1 MTPAT
6 AGQTVGPFFGFALP
20 HDGAE
25 RLVDPGEPGAT
36 RLAGRVLDGAG
47 EPVPDALLELTVSAP
62 TGNLW
67 GRAPTDPE
75 GRYAFT
81 VPEPEG
87 FLGLTVVARG
97 LTNRLFT
104 RIYPPGASD
113 AFLDALPADRRSTL
127 VADEDETGL
136 VFDVRL
142 QGERETVFLTYPRHP
157 A

>member
-1 MTPAT
+1 MTPT

-20 HDGAE
+20 YDGAE
-25 RLVDPGEPGAT
+25 HLVEPGTPGAT
-36 RLAGRVLDGAG
+36 RLAGLVLDGDG
-47 EPVPDALLELTVSAP
+47 EPVPDALLELDRGRRR
-62 TGNLW
+62 TGHLW
-67 GRAPTDPE
+67 GRAPTDAE

-81 VPEPEG
+81 VPETEG
-87 FLGLTVVARG
+87 FLGLTVFARG

-104 RIYPPGASD
+104 RIYLPGATD

-127 VADEDETGL
+127 VAAEDETGL

-142 QGERETVFLTYPRHP
+142 QGERETVFLTYPRHS